1 MARLLEKYKG
11 EILPALMEKF
21 GVENPMAVPKLQKI
35 VVSMGVG
42 RAVENRKIL
51 DAVAKDL
58 GRVTGQK
65 AVITKA
71 KKSVSG
77 FKLREGYAVG
87 CKVTLRGLRMF
98 EFLDRLIS
106 ITIPRIRDFRGLP
119 TEAFDG
125 RGNYNMGLTEQI
137 VFPEINI
144 DDVEFV
150 QGMNV
155 TFVIKGKSDEESLEL
170 LKLFGMPF
178 KR

>member
-1 MARLLEKYKG
+1 MARLLDKYRK
-11 EILPALMEKF
+11 EVMPAMMEKF
-21 GVENPMAVPKLQKI
+21 AYANPMAVPKLTKI

-51 DAVAKDL
+51 DAAAKDL
-58 GRVTGQK
+58 AVVTGQK

-71 KKSVSG
+71 RKSVSG

-87 CKVTLRGLRMF
+87 CKVTLRGKRMF

-106 ITIPRIRDFRGLP
+106 VVVPRIRDFRGLP

-137 VFPEINI
+137 VFPEVSI

-150 QGMNV
+150 QGMNINFSI
-155 TFVIKGKSDEESLEL
+155 TGKSDEASLEML
-170 LKLFGMPF
+170 RMMGMPF